1 MADSRISQ
9 VKADLAKHNP
19 TLLLKLEETLFEAL
33 LLNFGEKEIEALI
46 QFIKFQKEDLA
57 LFKKLIKGL
66 MNKEMNEAISNVAE
80 IKSVEVQKNHS
91 ENANLDEEKSEILT
105 EDNKT
110 VENSVEGILKQKWE
124 ALEKIRESFKTE
136 ETEELETFVHF
147 KLTARPEAFREMIDH
162 MKYYEEADGVISAL
176 SVQESGAE
184 NAEKVTENKSPEKLE
199 KERGPSFFVPLIPDT
214 KSPNGGNGTGR
225 KDQKNQNISSENYDK
240 GSNVQEKKETCKFL
254 KFGKCRHGLSGKE
267 PDQGKV
273 CSYNHP
279 PVCRE
284 HEKWG
289 KCFENKCRKYH
300 LKSCR
305 EFRNNQYCTYGDSCK
320 FWHPTGLKDFR
331 MGHERKEHYS
341 KEEIPSELKNSR
353 VFYGK
358 EHSYLRQQGNQMH
371 NPFLDLNQG
380 QNTQGTFLESMEG
393 HKGRQKEISEIVRRL
408 EQIEIQNKQLLNTQR
423 VQ

>member
-80 IKSVEVQKNHS
+80 IKPVEVQKNHS

-162 MKYYEEADGVISAL
+162 MKYYEEADGLISAL

-199 KERGPSFFVPLIPDT
+199 EERGPSFFVPLIPDT
-214 KSPNGGNGTGR
+214 KSPNDGNGTGR
-225 KDQKNQNISSENYDK
+225 KDQKNQNINSENYIK
-240 GSNVQEKKETCKFL
+240 GSNVQEMKETCKFL

-267 PDQGKV
+267 PDQEKV

-289 KCFENKCRKYH
+289 KCFDNKCRKYH
-300 LKSCR
+300 LKICR
-305 EFRNNQYCTYGDSCK
+305 EFMNNQYCTYGDNCK
-320 FWHPTGLKDFR
+320 FWHPTDLKDFR

-341 KEEIPSELKNSR
+341 KEDIPTELNNSR

-358 EHSYLRQQGNQMH
+358 NHSYLKQQGNQRQH
-371 NPFLDLNQG
+371 PFLDLNQG
-380 QNTQGTFLESMEG
+380 QNTQGTFLELMKG
-393 HKGRQKEISEIVRRL
+393 HKERQKKISEIVRIL
-408 EQIEIQNKQLLNTQR
+408 EQNKQLLNPQR
-423 VQ
+423 VH